1 VSLSLLLAGDR
12 EPARL
17 RELEATIDAQ
27 DHAGVEVI
35 VEADRNRAVGA
46 AAGDHVWF
54 VEPQDLLLPGAL
66 AHIAERLAA
75 AAPDVLLLGHNSID
89 ARGKVRPGLQKRLL
103 ALDEPVTLARE
114 PALAGAATRA
124 WDKVF
129 RRELLRDLGL
139 RFGDGRFA
147 GMTVA
152 WPALAAA
159 ERIAAAP
166 ELTFVHRPPADR
178 PGSPFDVFAAY
189 DAVLERVEAKE
200 IVVPAMVRHQL
211 SLLGSVPEADRGDFF
226 RRVAE
231 YRRRHRT
238 GDEPAPAGRVAR
250 LREATLDHG
259 SYPAYRLLEGARRRR
274 AAPARTRRRVVARA
288 RARRIDR
295 YYRSRLEQPID
306 DQLAVF
312 GAYWFRGYSCNPRA
326 IYEKAREL
334 VPGMRGVWVV
344 YPRSVGAI
352 PPGVE
357 YVVAG
362 TREYFDVIARARY
375 FVNNVN
381 FPDHLVKREGTLHV
395 MTHHG
400 TPLKTMGLDLRGT
413 PVAGRR
419 MNFEALIRR
428 CERWDF
434 SVSQNAFTTPI
445 WERVYP
451 TSYESLEVGYPRNDV
466 LANATVEDVR
476 RARAEL
482 GIAPGQT
489 AILYAPTHREYHA
502 QYTPVLDLARFA
514 EALGPD
520 HVVLARAH
528 YFYDPG
534 RLLRELHEAG
544 RVRDVAAHPS
554 VEELCLAAD
563 MLVTDYS
570 SLMFDYGVLDR
581 PIVIHAADWE
591 VYNAMRGTYFDLPSE
606 PPGVVVRTEGDLA
619 EAITSGAAAGDEAAQ
634 ARAEFRARF
643 CSLDDGRASE
653 RVVRRLWFGER
664 EAAAAPQV
672 SRAR

>member
-1 VSLSLLLAGDR
+1 VSLSLLVGRGDS
-12 EPARL
+12 
-17 RELEATIDAQ
+17 RELLATIEVQGVSD
-27 DHAGVEVI
+27 VEVLT
-35 VEADRNRAVGA
+35 EGDPNRALEA
-46 AAGDHVWF
+46 ATGDHVWF
-54 VEPQDLLLPGAL
+54 LAPRDLLLPGAL
-66 AHIAERLAA
+66 AHVAERLERTAA
-75 AAPDVLLLGHNSID
+75 DVLLVGHNAID
-89 ARGKVRPGLQKRLL
+89 ARGRVRQGLQKRLL
-103 ALDEPVTLARE
+103 ALDEPVTLAGE
-114 PALAGAATRA
+114 PALAGAAGRA

-129 RRELLRDLGL
+129 RRDLLQRLGL
-139 RFGDGRFA
+139 RYGEGRYA
-147 GMTVA
+147 GLPLA
-152 WPALAAA
+152 WSAVAAA

-166 ELTFVHRPPADR
+166 QLGLVHRPPAD

-189 DAVLERVEAKE
+189 EAVLERVDPGFVTA
-200 IVVPAMVRHQL
+200 AMLRHEL
-211 SLLGSVPEADRGDFF
+211 SLLRTVPEAERGDFF
-226 RRVAE
+226 RRMSAA
-231 YRRRHRT
+231 YRRHRT
-238 GDEPAPAGRVAR
+238 GSEAAPAGPVGR
-250 LREATLDHG
+250 LRQAAVEHG
-259 SYPAYRLLEGARRRR
+259 SYQAYRLIEDARRRR
-274 AAPARTRRRVVARA
+274 HAPARLRQKVTSTARRRRL
-288 RARRIDR
+288 DR
-295 YYRSRLEQPID
+295 HYRSRLEQPID
-306 DQLAVF
+306 DRLAVF

-334 VPGMRGVWVV
+334 VPDMRGVWVV
-344 YPRSVGAI
+344 YARSEGAI
-352 PPGVE
+352 PDGVE

-362 TREYFDVIARARY
+362 TPEYFDVIARARY

-400 TPLKTMGLDLRGT
+400 TPLKTMGLDLRDT

-419 MNFEALIRR
+419 MDFEALARR
-428 CERWDF
+428 CRRWDF
-434 SVSQNAFTTPI
+434 SISQNAFTTPI

-451 TSYESLEVGYPRNDV
+451 YDYESLEVGYPRNDV
-466 LANATVEDVR
+466 LATAAEADVR
-476 RARAEL
+476 RARSAL
-482 GIAPGQT
+482 GIEPGQT
-489 AILYAPTHREYHA
+489 AVLYAPTHREHHA
-502 QYTPVLDLARFA
+502 GYTPALDLARFA
-514 EALGPD
+514 EALGPE

-581 PIVIHAADWE
+581 PILIHAADWE
-591 VYNAMRGTYFDLPSE
+591 VYQAMRGTYFDLLSE
-606 PPGVVVRTEGDLA
+606 PPGVVARTEAELA
-619 EAITSGAAAGDEAAQ
+619 EAIVSGAAADEQAAH

-664 EAAAAPQV
+664 EAVPAAQV